1 MRPREAVIVSIQL
14 CPGSRRPMQPVKQT
28 RLIKDFGL
36 ENDRHA
42 RAGSQR
48 QVLLIDEETLQSM
61 NLEIGEVKENLTTRR
76 NRPGEKLLTRGHVL
90 QIGVEVRL
98 QITRPCEPCS
108 RMDEIRPGL
117 RRRLSGRR
125 GMLARVLS
133 GGEISVGDSIRI
145 G

>member
-1 MRPREAVIVSIQL
+1 M
-14 CPGSRRPMQPVKQT
+14 SRVPVGPCNPSKQT

-61 NLEIGEVKENLTTRR
+61 NLEIGEVKENLTTRGIALG
-76 NRPGEKLLTRGHVL
+76 NLTRGHVL

>member
-14 CPGSRRPMQPVKQT
+14 CPGSRRPMQPVRQA
-28 RLIKDFGL
+28 RLNQDFGL
-36 ENDRHA
+36 ENDCHA

-61 NLEIGEVKENLTTRR
+61 NLEIGEVKENLTTRGIALG
-76 NRPGEKLLTRGHVL
+76 NLTRGRVL